1 MQNSLIF
8 ENMTADDRFYW
19 AFVRNRSLSI
29 YGIARI
35 SREDGSVHFVLL
47 PFEIK
52 NGWNSFSD
60 LLKVG
65 QKLYL
70 IPKESDYML
79 VYDLAADEWQRIFIQ
94 VPDGKYIYRPV
105 QKFSSAIASKEYLY
119 LLPCFYPTIARYH
132 LQTGEM
138 EYLYE
143 CMEELDQYPTEES
156 KGICDQVIENESGAL
171 FFSKR
176 YGMILQFEAESCE
189 IKILENFGFQ
199 EQFCAFEDD
208 GQSYWLIPYRA
219 DKPIVRFDKK
229 EKKSIYLSKEVPG
242 LVSGRAPFS
251 WSVVADH
258 FVWLFPGLA
267 NIALKISIDV
277 GTITEAEQFR
287 PSCTEEDG
295 ETERWKF
302 RFVKKIKNE
311 IFAFDTTSNELI
323 HYSSPG
329 VCIRER
335 YELSTDD
342 MIRFEYKKI
351 SEAIKEKNVPE
362 ERQTDQERSQ
372 TIGERIYTY
381 LTSI

>member
-8 ENMTADDRFYW
+8 ENMTADDSFYW
-19 AFVRNRSLSI
+19 AFVRNMSLSI

-65 QKLYL
+65 EKLYL

-79 VYDLAADEWQRIFIQ
+79 IYDLAADEWQRVFIQ
-94 VPDGKYIYRPV
+94 APDGKYIYRPV
-105 QKFSSAIASKEYLY
+105 QKFSCAITCKEYLY
-119 LLPCFYPTIARYH
+119 LFPCFYPTIVRYH

-143 CMEELDQYPTEES
+143 CMETLDEYPMEKS
-156 KGICDQVIENESGAL
+156 KGICDQIIVNESGAL

-176 YGMILQFEAESCE
+176 YGMVLQFEAESCE
-189 IKILENFGFQ
+189 IKILENFGLQ

-208 GQSYWLIPYRA
+208 GQSYWLIPYGD

-229 EKKSIYLSKEVPG
+229 EKKKIYLSQEVPG

-251 WSVVADH
+251 WSSVADH
-258 FVWLFPGLA
+258 FVWVFPGLA
-267 NIALKISIDV
+267 NIALKIDITE

-287 PSCTEEDG
+287 PLYTEEG
-295 ETERWKF
+295 EAECWKF

-311 IFAFDTTSNELI
+311 IFAFDTTGNTLI
-323 HYSSPG
+323 HYRSPG
-329 VCIRER
+329 ICTREH
-335 YELSTDD
+335 YELSADD
-342 MIRFEYKKI
+342 TLRLEYKKI
-351 SEAIKEKNVPE
+351 SEAVKERNVSE
-362 ERQTDQERSQ
+362 KRKIEQEHLQ
-372 TIGERIYTY
+372 TIGEKIYTY
-381 LTSI
+381 LSNI